1 MKEVESLEIYA
12 KSLVDTEKELTTIF
26 NEVMSGNLSLKRK
39 VELRKD
45 ALRIS
50 LNLFKVLRE
59 CLVMGKKE
67 LKKEK
72 FTNGIDVFVAMGL
85 TISALVAFVF
95 NPLISLVLLAFAMIK
110 CVTKMN
116 SLKTKLDSSKDDLEQ
131 VVAKLDQVSRLMDN
145 IDRRL
150 SLDIAINKETNGEL
164 ATKNI
169 DLAND
174 IILEYLETGNLKEI
188 DNDTKI
194 YVIKLLQ
201 SDLKTDEINIHE
213 LLRLAKD
220 KVDKESKEKGI
231 KLVKGE

>member
-1 MKEVESLEIYA
+1 
-12 KSLVDTEKELTTIF
+12 
-26 NEVMSGNLSLKRK
+26 
-39 VELRKD
+39 
-45 ALRIS
+45 
-50 LNLFKVLRE
+50 
-59 CLVMGKKE
+59 
-67 LKKEK
+67 
-72 FTNGIDVFVAMGL
+72 
-85 TISALVAFVF
+85 
-95 NPLISLVLLAFAMIK
+95 
-110 CVTKMN
+110 MN
-116 SLKTKLDSSKDDLEQ
+116 SLKTKLDSSKDDLDQ

-150 SLDIAINKETNGEL
+150 SLDIAINKETDGEL

-174 IILEYLETGNLKEI
+174 IILEYLESGSLKEI

>member
-1 MKEVESLEIYA
+1 
-12 KSLVDTEKELTTIF
+12 
-26 NEVMSGNLSLKRK
+26 
-39 VELRKD
+39 
-45 ALRIS
+45 
-50 LNLFKVLRE
+50 
-59 CLVMGKKE
+59 
-67 LKKEK
+67 
-72 FTNGIDVFVAMGL
+72 
-85 TISALVAFVF
+85 
-95 NPLISLVLLAFAMIK
+95 
-110 CVTKMN
+110 
-116 SLKTKLDSSKDDLEQ
+116 
-131 VVAKLDQVSRLMDN
+131 MDN

-150 SLDIAINKETNGEL
+150 SLDIAINKETDGEL
-164 ATKNI
+164 TTKNI

-174 IILEYLETGNLKEI
+174 VILEYLETGSLKEI

>member
-1 MKEVESLEIYA
+1 
-12 KSLVDTEKELTTIF
+12 
-26 NEVMSGNLSLKRK
+26 
-39 VELRKD
+39 
-45 ALRIS
+45 
-50 LNLFKVLRE
+50 
-59 CLVMGKKE
+59 
-67 LKKEK
+67 
-72 FTNGIDVFVAMGL
+72 
-85 TISALVAFVF
+85 
-95 NPLISLVLLAFAMIK
+95 
-110 CVTKMN
+110 
-116 SLKTKLDSSKDDLEQ
+116 
-131 VVAKLDQVSRLMDN
+131 MDN

-174 IILEYLETGNLKEI
+174 IILEYLETGSLKEI